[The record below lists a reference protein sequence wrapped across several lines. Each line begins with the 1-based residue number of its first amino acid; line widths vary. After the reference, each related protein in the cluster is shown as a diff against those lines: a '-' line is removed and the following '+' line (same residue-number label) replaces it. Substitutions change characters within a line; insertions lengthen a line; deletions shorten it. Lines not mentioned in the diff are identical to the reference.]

1 MSQEKLQG
9 TSIGIN
15 IREFFAIIML
25 TINSRT
31 FIEERMG
38 RKYVEGENI
47 DFYQSYQESG
57 PSTPIFFI
65 LSPGVDPLKVGKLF
79 VTYLQYT
86 LHTYIDHIMIKTG
99 LQF

>member
-1 MSQEKLQG
+1 MTL
-9 TSIGIN
+9 TL
-15 IREFFAIIML
+15 L

-65 LSPGVDPLKVGKLF
+65 LSPGVDPLKVGELCD
-79 VTYLQYT
+79 TYLHNIHYT
-86 LHTYIDHIMIKTG
+86 IYNYMKLRSNHGSSSDVYFLSPYI
-99 LQF
+99 L